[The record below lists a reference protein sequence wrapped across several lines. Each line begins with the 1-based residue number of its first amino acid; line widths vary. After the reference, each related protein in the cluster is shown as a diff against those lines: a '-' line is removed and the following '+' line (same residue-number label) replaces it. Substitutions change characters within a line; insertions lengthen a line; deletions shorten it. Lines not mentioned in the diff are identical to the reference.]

1 MNKFLVAMLATALMA
16 CGCGDKGSKDGSGT
30 GTSSGTS
37 SSGPA
42 ASSVVGDWTLDIE
55 QVIDEGLAHAKA
67 EMEKQFAEMEGEE
80 AAMAKAMMPTPEKL
94 LEMMRSQFA
103 GAKLEISFAKDGT
116 FTMHMDGMGE
126 KEDGTGVW
134 AQQGTTITATLKTK
148 NGKPAEGEE
157 AESKDLTFKDGK
169 LSMRPEADA
178 PLFYFRRK

>member
-1 MNKFLVAMLATALMA
+1 MNKFLVAMLATALVA
-16 CGCGDKGSKDGSGT
+16 CGCGDKGSKDAGGG
-30 GTSSGTS
+30 GTSGGGS
-37 SSGPA
+37 A
-42 ASSVVGDWTLDIE
+42 ASSVVGDWTLDLE
-55 QVIDEGLAHAKA
+55 KVIDEGLAYAKA

-134 AQQGTTITATLKTK
+134 TQQGTTISATLKTK
-148 NGKPAEGEE
+148 NGKPTEGDE
-157 AESKDLTFKDGK
+157 AESKDLTFKDGR
-169 LSMRPEADA
+169 LSMRPEEDA